1 MSGNENDFESS
12 VETKVDDDGIRS
24 RLPSPSVDV
33 SELGVD
39 TIRESR
45 MLKLMGGF
53 AVVIVLIAAIGTVL
67 FFTSSSVI
75 AEDAERDLAASATG
89 DATALDTWVS
99 NSENVARHVAASEP
113 MTSGDVERVQPYVD
127 RLVEDGELTAGA
139 RAVHY
144 IDASNSE
151 ILASTLDDQVGGNP
165 AEEGAPWAQQDLT
178 ALGDNEVVI
187 TAFNPSVT
195 DVTVVTFVTPVPGDD
210 DRAIV
215 YVTNLAGVAESLNLG
230 AGGTE
235 AVVVDNAGT
244 VVFHSGAPETVGS
257 QYAGGDGV
265 AAPEIEQGL
274 AEETGFVESPAGD
287 DTRVAGYA
295 PVDSFEWVVLTQ
307 APKSD
312 VFALER
318 TISQNL
324 AVLILT
330 AIIGFGTIGATVG
343 RSTISELGTLAEKA
357 RRIEDGELEVDLET
371 DHRDEIGDLYESFD
385 NMRDSIRAELD
396 DQIQAAEE
404 ARAEMEAER
413 EEAQAFTE
421 HLEQK
426 ATGYEAVMR
435 ECADGDLTVRMDPE
449 SESDAMSDIAEAFNE
464 MVTNLEATTRHVLEI
479 ADEVDAVSQDTSH
492 TVEAIETA
500 SEDVAT
506 SAGTIAAATDEQNER
521 FNDVLD
527 EVTGLSGTIEEI
539 AATTDTVAETSKQ
552 AAGSADAGSEAAS
565 EAIGEMETLT
575 EQTAAVVER
584 IEALDDEIG
593 EIDEVVTMIDGIAE
607 QTNLLALNASIEAAS
622 AGEAGDGFAVVAD
635 EVKSLA
641 EETAEAT
648 QEIDEMISGVL
659 ASTERTVEEMR
670 AMQKTVEG
678 SSDTISDSLG
688 AFEQVSEQVQEVN
701 HSVQSIDDATDE
713 QADTS
718 QQVATMVEQ
727 ATDQSEETSNET
739 GNVAA
744 AAEELTATVTDLSDG
759 AATLAERSGD
769 LNDSLDAFEVGESEA
784 EAEAD

>member
-187 TAFNPSVT
+187 TTFNPSVT

-357 RRIEDGELEVDLET
+357 RRIEDGELDVDLET

-464 MVTNLEATTRHVLEI
+464 MATNLEATTRHVLEI

-607 QTNLLALNASIEAAS
+607 QTNLLALNASIEAAR

>member
-357 RRIEDGELEVDLET
+357 RRIEDGELDVDLET

-607 QTNLLALNASIEAAS
+607 QTNLLALNASIEAAR

>member
-1 MSGNENDFESS
+1 
-12 VETKVDDDGIRS
+12 
-24 RLPSPSVDV
+24 
-33 SELGVD
+33 
-39 TIRESR
+39 
-45 MLKLMGGF
+45 
-53 AVVIVLIAAIGTVL
+53 
-67 FFTSSSVI
+67 
-75 AEDAERDLAASATG
+75 
-89 DATALDTWVS
+89 
-99 NSENVARHVAASEP
+99 

-357 RRIEDGELEVDLET
+357 RRIEDGELDVDLET

-464 MVTNLEATTRHVLEI
+464 MATNLEATTRHVLEI

-607 QTNLLALNASIEAAS
+607 QTNLLALNASIEAAR